1 MGQRVFGM
9 GGIGRI
15 AVAGLALILLQA
27 CMIGGIYP
35 DMKTDGSAIAATAD
49 EGEAPATPV
58 KPVTQAGSKPAA
70 KPVAKP
76 ASKPAS
82 KPVATP
88 AKPAATGGSAA
99 TVRDSDVTETRTQ
112 IDLSVTYLVRLLVP
126 AGSKLDL
133 VAKGPGG
140 TVTRSIY
147 TGRYGPPYAV
157 SLPVGAEAQFPLEIT
172 ATLHSAAGHVL
183 RGKTEIAAMPQETV
197 EIVMMPSGAE

>member
-35 DMKTDGSAIAATAD
+35 DTQGDGSAIAATAD
-49 EGEAPATPV
+49 EGDAPARPV
-58 KPVTQAGSKPAA
+58 KPLTQAGSKPAA

-76 ASKPAS
+76 A
-82 KPVATP
+82 
-88 AKPAATGGSAA
+88 KPAATAGSAA

>member
-35 DMKTDGSAIAATAD
+35 DMNTDGSAIAATAD
-49 EGEAPATPV
+49 EGDAPATPV

-76 ASKPAS
+76 ASKPAT
-82 KPVATP
+82 TP
-88 AKPAATGGSAA
+88 AKPAAAAGSAA

-183 RGKTEIAAMPQETV
+183 RGKTEIAAMPQDTV

>member
-49 EGEAPATPV
+49 EGDAPATPV

-76 ASKPAS
+76 ASKP
-82 KPVATP
+82 VATP
-88 AKPAATGGSAA
+88 AKPAATAGSAA

-197 EIVMMPSGAE
+197 EIVMTPSGAE

>member
-49 EGEAPATPV
+49 EGDAPATPV

-76 ASKPAS
+76 ASKPAT
-82 KPVATP
+82 TP
-88 AKPAATGGSAA
+88 AKPAAAAGSAA

>member
-35 DMKTDGSAIAATAD
+35 DTQGDGSAIAATAD
-49 EGEAPATPV
+49 EVDAPATPV
-58 KPVTQAGSKPAA
+58 KPVTQAGSKSAPR
-70 KPVAKP
+70 P
-76 ASKPAS
+76 ASKPAA
-82 KPVATP
+82 KP
-88 AKPAATGGSAA
+88 AKPAATTGSAA

-140 TVTRSIY
+140 TVTRSLY
-147 TGRYGPPYAV
+147 TGRNGPPYAV

-183 RGKTEIAAMPQETV
+183 RGKTEIAVMPQETV

>member
-15 AVAGLALILLQA
+15 TVAGLALILLQA

-35 DMKTDGSAIAATAD
+35 DTQGDGSAIAATAD
-49 EGEAPATPV
+49 EGDAPATPV

-76 ASKPAS
+76 ASKP
-82 KPVATP
+82 VAKP
-88 AKPAATGGSAA
+88 AKPAATAGSAA
-99 TVRDSDVTETRTQ
+99 TVRDSDVTQTRTQ

>member
-35 DMKTDGSAIAATAD
+35 DTQGDGSAIAATAD
-49 EGEAPATPV
+49 EGDAPATPV

-76 ASKPAS
+76 ASKP
-82 KPVATP
+82 VAKP
-88 AKPAATGGSAA
+88 AKPATTAGSAA

-140 TVTRSIY
+140 TVTRSMF

-183 RGKTEIAAMPQETV
+183 RGKTEIAVMPQETV

>member
-35 DMKTDGSAIAATAD
+35 DTQGDGSAIAATAD
-49 EGEAPATPV
+49 EGDTPATPV

-76 ASKPAS
+76 ASKPTT
-82 KPVATP
+82 TP
-88 AKPAATGGSAA
+88 AKPAATAGSAA

-126 AGSKLDL
+126 TGSKLDL